1 MHELAVAQGLVMEAE
16 RVAAAHRA
24 ALVERI
30 VVRVGALSGVEP
42 ELLERAFDIARAG
55 TCARNATL
63 EFEQGAIEIRC
74 RSCGSHSV
82 AAAPNRL
89 ICGACGGWQVDVTA
103 GEDLLLVRLELSD
116 LGAETEPPQLSEPEA
131 RSV

>member
-42 ELLERAFDIARAG
+42 ELLERAFQIARAG
-55 TCARNATL
+55 TCARQSTL
-63 EFEQGAIEIRC
+63 EFEGGDVEITC

-82 AAAPNRL
+82 GVAPNRL
-89 ICGACGGWQVDVTA
+89 ICGTCGGWQVDVTA
-103 GEDLLLVRLELSD
+103 GEDLLLVRLELSELD
-116 LGAETEPPQLSEPEA
+116 AEAALET
-131 RSV
+131 RSA

>member
-24 ALVERI
+24 ARVERI

-42 ELLERAFDIARAG
+42 ELLERAFHIARAG
-55 TCARNATL
+55 TCARQATL
-63 EFEQGAIEIRC
+63 EFEDGAVEITC

-82 AAAPNRL
+82 GVAPNRL
-89 ICGACGGWQVDVTA
+89 ICGTCGGWQVDVTA
-103 GEDLLLVRLELSD
+103 GEDLLLVRLELSA
-116 LGAETEPPQLSEPEA
+116 LETEAGPEA
-131 RSV
+131 RSA